1 MKKPL
6 ISVVVPMYNES
17 EVVQSCYQRLKE
29 VMTAHEMEYEHEL
42 IFVNDG
48 STDDTLMIAKE
59 LAEKDE
65 RLRLINFARNFGH
78 QIAVTAGIHHA
89 HGDAVAVID
98 ADLQDPPELIPDM
111 INEWNQGYHVIYGQ
125 REKRE
130 GETWFKLTT
139 AKAFYRILNRMT
151 EVVIPMDTGD
161 FRLMD
166 RKVVDV
172 FKSMPERSR
181 FIRGMVSW
189 IGFKQKALPYERKER
204 FAGESKYPLRKMLKL
219 AVDGI
224 LAFSGKPVEWIRNS
238 GFVITGIA
246 KVMFFIWLIA
256 LITGNEAALFY
267 TGWQSI
273 LGILMG
279 IQLLAIGV
287 LGEYLLRVYDEVRN
301 RPLYV
306 IEEEISAKSKRTGPR
321 DWEKK
326 TFGKIEIEID

>member
-17 EVVQSCYQRLKE
+17 EVAQSCYQRLKE

-48 STDDTLMIAKE
+48 SVDDTLLIIKA

-65 RLRLINFARNFGH
+65 RLRVINFARNFGH
-78 QIAVTAGIHHA
+78 QIAVTAGIHRA
-89 HGDAVAVID
+89 HGNAVAVID

-111 INEWNQGYHVIYGQ
+111 INEWKQGYHVIYGQ

-130 GETWFKLTT
+130 GETWFKQTT

-172 FKSMPERSR
+172 FKSMPEQSR

-204 FAGESKYPLRKMLKL
+204 FAGESKYPLGKMLKL
-219 AVDGI
+219 AADGI

-238 GFVITGIA
+238 GFIITGIG
-246 KVMFFIWLIA
+246 KIMFFIWIVA
-256 LITGNEAALFY
+256 FITGHQTKLFY
-267 TGWQSI
+267 TGWQSV

-321 DWEKK
+321 DWEKE
-326 TFGKIEIEID
+326 TFGKLKLK